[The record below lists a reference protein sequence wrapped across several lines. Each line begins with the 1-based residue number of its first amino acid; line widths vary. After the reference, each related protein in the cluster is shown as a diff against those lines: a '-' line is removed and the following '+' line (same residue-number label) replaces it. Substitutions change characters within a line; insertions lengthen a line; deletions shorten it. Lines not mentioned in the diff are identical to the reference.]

1 MTEEIDSI
9 NIESVEIYPLD
20 VRSLRK
26 GQYLGP
32 DAVQKITGVKQDH
45 PHYLFAVLQLREY
58 IVKESQRLGSPLSI
72 ATHNGGIQVNTDEQ
86 AVQYHHKLAK
96 DAARAIFRH
105 QGMLRIAVD
114 VRNLSDKS
122 KQDYD
127 RKLTLWG
134 SKIAALKLKSSD
146 D

>member
-1 MTEEIDSI
+1 MTEQIDNL
-9 NIESVEIYPLD
+9 NIETAEIYPLD
-20 VRSLRK
+20 VRDLQK
-26 GQYLGP
+26 GQFIAA
-32 DAVQKITGVKQDH
+32 DEVQRISGVRQDH
-45 PHYLFAVLQLREY
+45 PHYLFAVLRLREY
-58 IVKESQRLGSPLSI
+58 IVKESQRMGQPLSV
-72 ATHNGGIQVNTDEQ
+72 ATHNGGIQINTDEQ

-105 QGMLRIAVD
+105 QSMLRIAVD

-134 SKIAALKLKSSD
+134 SKIAALKLKSD